1 MANKR
6 QLKKQI
12 HYICGDIAAE
22 CAMALDA
29 IPGIDVEKM
38 AQNIRDI
45 AQLQVTTLANI
56 SFSFDKTPSDF
67 ESRREYNLAHS
78 AYNKAAFHRLR
89 IEFNEALQAIV
100 HNMNASL
107 PAKK

>member
-12 HYICGDIAAE
+12 HAVCGDIAAE
-22 CAMALDA
+22 CAIAIDA
-29 IPGIDVEKM
+29 IPGIDTKKM
-38 AQNIRDI
+38 TENIRDI
-45 AQLQVTTLANI
+45 AVLQINTLSNI
-56 SFSFDKTPSDF
+56 SFAFDKTPSDF
-67 ESRREYNLAHS
+67 ESKADYRKALH
-78 AYNKAAFHRLR
+78 AYNKAAFTRLR
-89 IEFNEALQAIV
+89 IEFNEHLTQIV